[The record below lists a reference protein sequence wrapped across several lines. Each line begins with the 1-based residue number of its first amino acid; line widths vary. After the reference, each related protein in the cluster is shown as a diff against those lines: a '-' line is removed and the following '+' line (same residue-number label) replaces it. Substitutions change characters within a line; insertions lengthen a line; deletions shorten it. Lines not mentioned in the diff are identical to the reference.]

1 MDTQPVKRGKLHVFY
16 LLIVFIGILSGKV
29 HAQQTAQTFTWQTG
43 YLLSLPDGY
52 QNDTAK
58 KWPLLFFLHGSG
70 ECGTDI
76 DKVKVN
82 GPPKLV
88 AAGKHFP
95 FIIVSPQAQDPDIGW
110 VPEDLH
116 RLLVHIKQTYR
127 VDDTRIYLT
136 GLSMGGF
143 GTWALAIKH
152 PEEFA
157 GMIPICGG
165 GDSSEAWRLRHIP
178 IWCFHGALDNVV
190 PVARDEQMVTAA
202 KRFNPYVKF
211 TVYPDANHNSWE
223 RTYNNDSVYD
233 WLLSQTKFTYKE
245 VTVGQQLLKAYTGT
259 FVGNQGDTI
268 MLSADEKGLQAKTPH
283 GSFVL
288 KPSADTLFFIDE
300 HLPVDIQFILDTRGH
315 CNSFIVYEQTKSVY
329 RRIK

>member
-1 MDTQPVKRGKLHVFY
+1 MKSQKLHFFY
-16 LLIVFIGILSGKV
+16 PLIFFICIFSGKV
-29 HAQQTAQTFTWQTG
+29 QAQQTAQKFTWQTD

-70 ECGTDI
+70 ESGTDI
-76 DKVKVN
+76 EKVKVN

-95 FIIVSPQAQDPDIGW
+95 FIIVSPQAQDPNIGW
-110 VPEDLH
+110 EPEGLY
-116 RLLVHIKQTYR
+116 RLLKYIKQTYR
-127 VDDTRIYLT
+127 VDDTRVYLT

-157 GMIPICGG
+157 AIIPICSG
-165 GDSSEAWRLRHIP
+165 GDSAEAWRLRHIP

-190 PVARDEQMVTAA
+190 PVSSDQQMITAA
-202 KRFNPYVKF
+202 KRYNPSVKF

-223 RTYNNDSVYD
+223 RTYNNDSVYT
-233 WLLSQTKFTYKE
+233 WLLQQTKFIHKE
-245 VTVGQQLLKAYTGT
+245 VLMGQQMLKAYAGT
-259 FVGNQGDTI
+259 FVGDQGDTVV
-268 MLSADEKGLQAKTPH
+268 LSADEKGLQAKTPN
-283 GSFVL
+283 GISVL
-288 KPSADTLFFIDE
+288 KPSTDNLFFIDE
-300 HLPVDIQFILDTRGH
+300 HLPIDIQFVRNIQGYFD
-315 CNSFIVYEQTKSVY
+315 SFIVFEQKKSVY
-329 RRIK
+329 KRIK

>member
-1 MDTQPVKRGKLHVFY
+1 MNTQQMKRRELIFFY
-16 LLIVFIGILSGKV
+16 LLVLFLSILSGQV
-29 HAQQTAQTFTWQTG
+29 HAQQTAQIFTRQIG
-43 YLLSLPDGY
+43 FLISLPEDY
-52 QNDTAK
+52 RNDTAK
-58 KWPLLFFLHGSG
+58 KWPLLFFLHGIG

-76 DKVKVN
+76 QKVKVN

-110 VPEDLH
+110 EPEDLN
-116 RLLVHIKQTYR
+116 RLLVYVKQTYR
-127 VDDTRIYLT
+127 VDDTRVYLT

-157 GMIPICGG
+157 AMIPICGG
-165 GDSSEAWRLRHIP
+165 GDSAEAWRLRHIP

-190 PVARDEQMVTAA
+190 PVARDEQMITAV
-202 KRFNPYVKF
+202 KRYNPLAKF
-211 TVYPDANHNSWE
+211 TVYPDAFHNSWE

-233 WLLSQTKFTYKE
+233 WLLKQTKFTYKE
-245 VTVGQQLLKAYTGT
+245 VKVGRQVLNDYAGT

-268 MLSADEKGLQAKTPH
+268 VLSVDEKGLQAKTPN
-283 GSFVL
+283 GSFAL
-288 KPSADTLFFIDE
+288 KPSADNLFFIDE
-300 HLPVDIQFILDTRGH
+300 HLPVDITFIQNTQGR
-315 CNSFIVYEQTKSVY
+315 CNSFIVFEQTKNIY
-329 RRIK
+329 KR

>member
-1 MDTQPVKRGKLHVFY
+1 MDTQPLKRGKLHIFN
-16 LLIVFIGILSGKV
+16 LLILFISILSGNV
-29 HAQQTAQTFTWQTG
+29 HAQQTAQTFTRQTG

-52 QNDTAK
+52 HDDTAK

-76 DKVKVN
+76 EKVKVN

-95 FIIVSPQAQDPDIGW
+95 FIIVSPQAQDADIGW
-110 VPEDLH
+110 EPEDLNQ
-116 RLLVHIKQTYR
+116 LLVYIKQTYR

-157 GMIPICGG
+157 GIIPICGG
-165 GDSSEAWRLRHIP
+165 GDSAEAWRLRHIP

-202 KRFNPYVKF
+202 KKFNPTVKF

-233 WLLSQTKFTYKE
+233 WLLSQTKFAYKE
-245 VTVGQQLLKAYTGT
+245 VPIGQQLLKTYAGT
-259 FVGNQGDTI
+259 FVGNQGDTVI
-268 MLSADEKGLQAKTPH
+268 LSADEKGLQAKTPH
-283 GSFVL
+283 GITVL
-288 KPSADTLFFIDE
+288 KPSSDTLFFIDE
-300 HLPVDIQFILDTRGH
+300 HLPVDIQFINDIHGH
-315 CNSFIVYEQTKSVY
+315 CNSFIVFEQTKNTY